1 MTGDKVKA
9 LREAKCWSQAHLAQ
23 AADLNIRTVQR
34 IEAGEPCAPETMLS
48 LAAALDVSVSELD
61 WPGDELLHT
70 TARTRTR
77 LAIAL
82 VLVTPA
88 ALFVAV
94 NLLRSL
100 AGIAA
105 PYELLAAAGARV
117 MDFGTFNLVSPVL
130 FLSGVTAALALS
142 MTTVVRVRAKRGGG
156 VLSVSG
162 VDLIPLPLGLAVA
175 GVATLS
181 GAALL
186 LYAAAEQL
194 RSPFS

>member
-1 MTGDKVKA
+1 MTRERVKA

-34 IEAGEPCAPETMLS
+34 IEAGEPCSPETMLS
-48 LAAALDVSVSELD
+48 LAAALDVNV
-61 WPGDELLHT
+61 GDLSAGAYAAQLGNLPVR
-70 TARTRTR
+70 AR
-77 LAIAL
+77 LAVAAAL
-82 VLVTPA
+82 VSPA

-94 NLLRSL
+94 NLLRSW

-105 PYELLAAAGARV
+105 PYDLLAAAGGKI
-117 MDFGTFNLVSPVL
+117 MDFATLNRVSPVL
-130 FLSGVTAALALS
+130 FVGGAAAALALS
-142 MTTVVRVRAKRGGG
+142 LSTVLRFRTQRGRG

-162 VDLIPLPLGLAVA
+162 LELIARPLGIAVTAVA
-175 GVATLS
+175 TFT

-194 RSPFS
+194 RSPLS